1 VPGDPQVAGMA
12 NPAVNK
18 DMTPIN
24 APGRQYRTVIVRPSG
39 AVTNTRTTPETT
51 SSRCGSGSPSQWV
64 TEPAGTRILVDP
76 ISRPSST
83 SAGSPSGLSA
93 R

>member
-1 VPGDPQVAGMA
+1 VPGDPLPHRVVAGLA
-12 NPAVNK
+12 NPAVSK
-18 DMTPIN
+18 DMAPIN
-24 APGRQYRTVIVRPSG
+24 APGRRAAIG

-64 TEPAGTRILVDP
+64 TEPGGTRILVDP

-83 SAGSPSGLSA
+83 SAGSPSGLTA